1 MDATLIQLGQLLLRA
16 VPTLILL
23 LILHL
28 YLKAMFFKPLQLV
41 LQKRRDATEGAREAA
56 DASLKQASDKAA
68 EYEAKLQEARAEIY
82 KEQEEMRKRW
92 LEEQTRH
99 LEETRQQ
106 THELIHNAKLQLDR
120 DVEVAKSDLAVSSE
134 TLANQIAQS
143 LLRRA
148 S

>member
-23 LILHL
+23 LILHV
-28 YLKAMFFKPLQLV
+28 YLKAMFFKPLQQV

-56 DASLKQASDKAA
+56 DASLKQASEKAA
-68 EYEAKLQEARAEIY
+68 EYEAKLQEARTAIY
-82 KEQEEMRKRW
+82 KEQEEMRRRW
-92 LEEQTRH
+92 LEERTRH
-99 LEETRQQ
+99 LDETRRT
-106 THELIHNAKLQLDR
+106 THDLIHNAKQQLDQ
-120 DVEVAKSDLAVSSE
+120 DIQTAKNDLSVTSE
-134 TLANQIAQS
+134 ALADQISHS

>member
-16 VPTLILL
+16 IPTLVLL

-28 YLKAMFFKPLQLV
+28 YLKAMFFKPLQGV

-56 DASLKQASDKAA
+56 DASLKQASEKAA
-68 EYEAKLQEARAEIY
+68 EYGTKLQEARAVIY

-99 LEETRQQ
+99 LDETRQK
-106 THELIHNAKLQLDR
+106 THELIHNAKQQLDR
-120 DVEVAKSDLAVSSE
+120 DIDEAKGELKATSE
-134 TLANQIAQS
+134 TLADQIAQS